1 MKIFWLSDAAHGSGI
16 GSCSPSGR
24 LLLLLLH
31 LLSKLLLLLPLALSR
46 LLLLLVK
53 PLVLALL
60 LLVMC
65 VLSDACAPLLPS
77 RGLPALLLPAAS
89 QDGRLPG
96 SSASLLLQLLSVAG
110 CWSGELHPLLLL
122 LPLLS
127 DVSDKMAESLSCELP
142 QL

>member
-1 MKIFWLSDAAHGSGI
+1 
-16 GSCSPSGR
+16 

-53 PLVLALL
+53 PLVKPLVLTLL